1 MECRSTDKTFQFFIL
16 FLHVVKV
23 HNFFVSIHNIVPPCP
38 EGVWP
43 NSMSKPTIQ
52 YITAKY
58 NQEPIWRI
66 TFTFIDVW
74 KKNRKR
80 WNSREEK
87 KCTYEEKYNKNT
99 IYIAISKSQPRSYC
113 YKMLTIPLILFW
125 ILFSQFFGAVCK
137 INSDLDIVSLG
148 KKSYS
153 LWFLWYLI
161 HLSHQIVQLVVTENA
176 KKI

>member
-1 MECRSTDKTFQFFIL
+1 M
-16 FLHVVKV
+16 
-23 HNFFVSIHNIVPPCP
+23 PPCP

-52 YITAKY
+52 CKTAKY

-87 KCTYEEKYNKNT
+87 KCTYVEKYNKN
-99 IYIAISKSQPRSYC
+99 AILYGYFKVSSQVILLENLCHQKQLR
-113 YKMLTIPLILFW
+113 IPLILFW
-125 ILFSQFFGAVCK
+125 ILFSHMFFHFLGCFVCQ
-137 INSDLDIVSLG
+137 INSDLDIVSLE

-161 HLSHQIVQLVVTENA
+161 HLFHQIVQLVVTEKC
-176 KKI
+176 KK

>member
-1 MECRSTDKTFQFFIL
+1 M
-16 FLHVVKV
+16 
-23 HNFFVSIHNIVPPCP
+23 PPCP

-148 KKSYS
+148 KKIILTVVFVVPDPSVPS
-153 LWFLWYLI
+153 NSPARCNWKMQKKNLKEFL
-161 HLSHQIVQLVVTENA
+161 
-176 KKI
+176 KIGLKFNKTK